1 MNVKQKIS
9 KLPQL
14 VKRLLTLLVVLV
26 MSVLLTTVRHN
37 DSAYLTGVW
46 DLSSQALVYGRMLQM
61 QYHQHW
67 PGGFM
72 GVYAPEEEE
81 GYDRQ
86 QFLDNQPVTEGDY
99 RVYAHQ
105 TGLQGWGF
113 GILNKVYSLHWPGGL
128 DREVM
133 LYKTNCTLFYA
144 VELLICLFL
153 WRKFGLLPAAAWL
166 LSIVFGPWPQRGMKN
181 LYWCLW
187 TWVLPLLASLWLC
200 RRARRC
206 GRVPVGNYL
215 LVAATCLVRCMCG
228 FEFITTFLILC
239 EIPLCYEVFTAL
251 CCQKDRSAAMI
262 WLRRTVYTGL
272 AALGGVAAALG
283 IWFVQMTLCF
293 GGVQRALEEMLF
305 TVSVRVTLTDS
316 NVRSE
321 TVPQVLHY
329 YFVENGEPVVQI
341 GSFSLSILPLL
352 VVTAVLFVL
361 CGGVLAVRHQSPARL
376 VPLLVVWVLSIAAPA
391 SWMVLSR
398 AHSIVHKH
406 LVPML
411 WHFAPVPVSCMLLL
425 VLAKMTV
432 TALWR
437 RRPDLVASH

>member
-1 MNVKQKIS
+1 
-9 KLPQL
+9 
-14 VKRLLTLLVVLV
+14 
-26 MSVLLTTVRHN
+26 
-37 DSAYLTGVW
+37 
-46 DLSSQALVYGRMLQM
+46 
-61 QYHQHW
+61 
-67 PGGFM
+67 
-72 GVYAPEEEE
+72 
-81 GYDRQ
+81 
-86 QFLDNQPVTEGDY
+86 
-99 RVYAHQ
+99 
-105 TGLQGWGF
+105 
-113 GILNKVYSLHWPGGL
+113 
-128 DREVM
+128 
-133 LYKTNCTLFYA
+133 
-144 VELLICLFL
+144 
-153 WRKFGLLPAAAWL
+153 
-166 LSIVFGPWPQRGMKN
+166 
-181 LYWCLW
+181 
-187 TWVLPLLASLWLC
+187 
-200 RRARRC
+200 
-206 GRVPVGNYL
+206 
-215 LVAATCLVRCMCG
+215 
-228 FEFITTFLILC
+228 
-239 EIPLCYEVFTAL
+239 
-251 CCQKDRSAAMI
+251 MI

-352 VVTAVLFVL
+352 AVTAVLFVL

-398 AHSIVHKH
+398 AHSIIHKH

-432 TALWR
+432 TALCR
-437 RRPDLVASH
+437 RRPDPVASH